1 MRSPP
6 RSHPRSSLAW
16 LRRARAGGRKGHK
29 GHKERT
35 GAWLGLW
42 LGACL
47 AAWLL
52 GVARAEAQPV
62 PRLRFDPRLV
72 FGGGAGAGALS
83 RFEGSPSVPAG
94 NYRSE
99 IYFNGRYVDTRDV
112 RIGAGSSGAAD
123 AADEVCLDRGLLR
136 RLDLAPRRLRESARS
151 WLAGN
156 SAPRC
161 LPPVRVA
168 DGLRASFDLA
178 RLRVDIQAPAVLLE
192 HRPRG
197 WVSPRAWSDGI
208 VAGRLNYQFNA
219 VRSHSGLAAGD
230 PTQVFLGLAGGLN
243 AGAWQLRHAGT
254 LDGGT
259 EQGLHYSSSRTDL
272 RHDLARLGGYVQLGQ
287 GQTDGQ
293 LFDSVAFRGVLL
305 ASDSRMQPAS
315 RQGYA
320 PVIHGFAP
328 AASTVRVTQNGV
340 LLYQTS
346 VPAGAFE
353 IDDLYA
359 PAAGSALQV
368 TVTPIGGAAS
378 RFTVPMS
385 ELAQLQRAG
394 QASYQ
399 LMAGSLRGA
408 DAGAAM
414 PVLLGTLLYGIDDT
428 VTGEAGVVAARGY
441 HAQVLGA
448 AFNTRAGAFG
458 LDLGLARFAQPWL
471 GHRQGRRLRVMWNLA
486 SAGGG
491 LSLSASR
498 RSRGYYGPQDALAL
512 LGAAGGGGVVVSGL
526 QRVRDELQ
534 LGLTQAL
541 GPRGS
546 AYCSGSSTRY
556 WDSAGRQSS
565 YQCGYVRSLGT
576 MQLTLSLGRQ
586 LGSGGGAARNVLSL
600 GLSLPLGPRPGS
612 ATSAFGLQHDSV
624 GGDSAQWSLSA
635 GAGPDGEFSYGT
647 QLGAGAGSRSAAVQA
662 TWRGAGGSLGAAA
675 TQAAGAGGAAASLSL
690 SASGG
695 LVAFGGGLT
704 FTPFLGETVALVEA
718 QGAEGAAVLGGGGS
732 RIDSRGYGVAP
743 YLTPYAADTVGI
755 DPSNTALLERSSAS
769 VIPRAGA
776 VVAVRLRAWRGRWA
790 LLSGRLADGSPLPFA
805 AQVFDTRG
813 RLVGYVGQG
822 SRIDAHLL
830 RDAGS
835 LLLRWGDAAQR
846 SCRIDYRLP
855 PGAGGS
861 LPVLVQGAVCGPPGP
876 EPAR

>member
-1 MRSPP
+1 
-6 RSHPRSSLAW
+6 
-16 LRRARAGGRKGHK
+16 
-29 GHKERT
+29 
-35 GAWLGLW
+35 
-42 LGACL
+42 
-47 AAWLL
+47 
-52 GVARAEAQPV
+52 
-62 PRLRFDPRLV
+62 
-72 FGGGAGAGALS
+72 
-83 RFEGSPSVPAG
+83 
-94 NYRSE
+94 
-99 IYFNGRYVDTRDV
+99 
-112 RIGAGSSGAAD
+112 
-123 AADEVCLDRGLLR
+123 
-136 RLDLAPRRLRESARS
+136 
-151 WLAGN
+151 
-156 SAPRC
+156 
-161 LPPVRVA
+161 
-168 DGLRASFDLA
+168 
-178 RLRVDIQAPAVLLE
+178 
-192 HRPRG
+192 
-197 WVSPRAWSDGI
+197 
-208 VAGRLNYQFNA
+208 
-219 VRSHSGLAAGD
+219 
-230 PTQVFLGLAGGLN
+230 
-243 AGAWQLRHAGT
+243 
-254 LDGGT
+254 
-259 EQGLHYSSSRTDL
+259 
-272 RHDLARLGGYVQLGQ
+272 
-287 GQTDGQ
+287 
-293 LFDSVAFRGVLL
+293 
-305 ASDSRMQPAS
+305 
-315 RQGYA
+315 
-320 PVIHGFAP
+320 VIHGFAP

-368 TVTPIGGAAS
+368 SVTPIGGAAS

-385 ELAQLQRAG
+385 GLAQLQRAG

-414 PVLLGTLLYGIDDT
+414 PVLLGTLLYGIGDT

-458 LDLGLARFAQPWL
+458 LDLGLARFAQPWP
-471 GHRQGRRLRVMWNLA
+471 GHRQGRRLRAMWNLA

-512 LGAAGGGGVVVSGL
+512 LGTAGAGGVVLSGL

-556 WDSAGRQSS
+556 WDSPGRQSS
-565 YQCGYVRSLGT
+565 YQCGYVRSLGA

-600 GLSLPLGPRPGS
+600 GLSLPLGSRPGS
-612 ATSAFGLQHDSV
+612 ASSAFGLQHDSV
-624 GGDSAQWSLSA
+624 DGDSAQWSLSA
-635 GAGPDGEFSYGT
+635 SAGPDGEFSYGT

-675 TQAAGAGGAAASLSL
+675 TQAAGAGGASGSQSL

-695 LVAFGGGLT
+695 VVAFAGGLT
-704 FTPFLGETVALVEA
+704 FTPFLGETIALVEA

-755 DPSNTALLERSSAS
+755 DPSNTALLEHSSAS

-776 VVAVRLRAWRGRWA
+776 VVAVRLRAWSGRWA

-805 AQVFDTRG
+805 AQVFDTQG

-835 LLLRWGDAAQR
+835 LLLRWGDTAQR

-855 PGAGGS
+855 PGAGGA
-861 LPVLVQGAVCGPPGP
+861 LPVRVRGAVCEPPGP
-876 EPAR
+876 EAAR